1 MADILCPICNR
12 VNDSGADRCWY
23 CQARLPKDQT
33 AGREQNDSPSGVG
46 NQDAFKDSQKK
57 PAASPGG
64 EDVPDWL
71 AHIRELEQEEHQTQD
86 EVKPFSDEKKEGEE
100 IPDWLSSLRQDA
112 DADKSG
118 SLEEQTT
125 SDEQAIQNIS
135 AEDQQENPSAAQKEE
150 GADAFDSFLA
160 ELGIGTGKAKEQP
173 VPSSVE
179 EQINSP
185 VSVEPDAI
193 KPPIENAG
201 IEESLRAS
209 EKSDEMN
216 GFEKSW
222 FENRK
227 DSILSPETEPEEHAI
242 PQKDQ
247 QPETPPQSHEEG
259 SAASFPWESHENIK
273 EPAAPEPETAKLEA
287 DENIEEQLP
296 VLPTLSDKF
305 GSIPPV
311 DENADILSFDNDDL
325 PEWLTFDQPLPE
337 KKAEKPAA
345 PIPESV
351 QTASQEPAV
360 EKGATEKPSAGKI
373 ERAQLPAWLHAIRP
387 VESMAPIEPA
397 KPVQPQEEK
406 GEGILAGID
415 GVLHSPDLASQMT
428 KPHLYSSGIEVNE
441 RQQKNAELFKN
452 LLEET
457 TAETPFSATTKLKS
471 KGGTILRVVITLLLL
486 ATVILPFFYYAPS
499 SITPALYPAE
509 VVNTLSEIQNLPSGK
524 PVLIAA
530 HFEAGL
536 AGELTWTSRVIID
549 HLLIRNIPMA
559 VISTNSIGSA
569 VLEEKI
575 REVAQGQP
583 GYLLDD
589 QLVNFG
595 YLPGGT
601 LGILSLSENL
611 RQTIQ
616 YTADLQPA
624 WQKPVFQNT
633 YQLSDFG
640 AVIVITD
647 NADIVKSWVEQ
658 AGISPNSPPLLA
670 VVSAQ
675 ASPMTQPYY
684 DSGQIKGYVAGMYS
698 SLAYEQIM
706 QRPSSVTTDYGSLQ
720 ITLIVIAL
728 IIFLG
733 GAVTLI
739 LPSASGFNKEGG
751 E

>member
-12 VNDSGADRCWY
+12 VNDSGAERCWY

-33 AGREQNDSPSGVG
+33 AGSEQNDSPSGTE

-71 AHIRELEQEEHQTQD
+71 AHIRELEQEEHQNQD
-86 EVKPFSDEKKEGEE
+86 EVKPFSDEKKDAEE
-100 IPDWLSSLRQDA
+100 NPDWLSSLRQDA

-118 SLEEQTT
+118 SSEEQTT
-125 SDEQAIQNIS
+125 SDEQVIQNIG
-135 AEDQQENPSAAQKEE
+135 AEDQQENPSTVQKEE
-150 GADAFDSFLA
+150 GADAFESFLV

-173 VPSSVE
+173 VQPSVE
-179 EQINSP
+179 EPKNPP
-185 VSVEPDAI
+185 VSAVPHVI
-193 KPPIENAG
+193 KPLTENVG
-201 IEESLRAS
+201 IEEPLGVS
-209 EKSDEMN
+209 ENHDELN

-222 FENRK
+222 FEDRK
-227 DSILSPETEPEEHAI
+227 DSAISSETQPEEHAI
-242 PQKDQ
+242 PQKEP

-259 SAASFPWESHENIK
+259 SAAPFPWESHEK
-273 EPAAPEPETAKLEA
+273 LEEPAVPEPEAEKLEA
-287 DENIEEQLP
+287 EESIEERLP

-305 GSIPPV
+305 GSIPPA
-311 DENADILSFDNDDL
+311 DNNADILSFDNDDL

-337 KKAEKPAA
+337 KKPEKPVT
-345 PIPESV
+345 PIPEPA
-351 QTASQEPAV
+351 QTVSQEPAI
-360 EKGATEKPSAGKI
+360 EKSATEKTSAGKI

-387 VESMAPIEPA
+387 VESMAPIEPVEPA
-397 KPVQPQEEK
+397 QPQEEK

-415 GVLHSPDLASQMT
+415 GVLHSPNLASQMT
-428 KPHLYSSGIEVNE
+428 KPHVYSSGIEVNE
-441 RQQKNAELFKN
+441 RQQKNADLFKS

-457 TAETPFSATTKLKS
+457 TAESLFAATTKLKS
-471 KGGTILRVVITLLLL
+471 KGGTMLRVVITLLLL
-486 ATVILPFFYYAPS
+486 AAVILPFFYYAPLS
-499 SITPALYPAE
+499 VTPALYPAE
-509 VVNTLSEIQNLPSGK
+509 VVNTLSEIQNLPSAK

-549 HLLIRNIPMA
+549 HLLMRNIPMA

-569 VLEEKI
+569 VLDEEI
-575 REVAQGQP
+575 RDVAQGQP

-601 LGILSLSENL
+601 LGILSLSEDL

-624 WQKPVFQNT
+624 WQKPVFQNI

-658 AGISPNSPPLLA
+658 AGISPTSPPLLA
-670 VVSAQ
+670 IVSAQ

-684 DSGQIKGYVAGMYS
+684 DSGQIKGYVAGMNG
-698 SLAYEQIM
+698 SLAYEQIL
-706 QRPSSVTTDYGSLQ
+706 QRPSSVTTEYSSLQ

-751 E
+751 D